1 MATTGQ
7 MSGAYGKLEIRTP
20 AGTGAYSD
28 ISGSSQSVDKATVTR
43 KSGKAYPLD
52 ADYPIMTYGKQEG
65 AEATF
70 TVIYSE
76 AAAEAYQV
84 ALTAFETAQGN
95 TVDVKY
101 TPGGS
106 TAGADTYAI
115 TGKITKIDYPAF
127 DGSKAEPIM
136 CSFTVSGSNIVHT
149 V

>member
-20 AGTGAYSD
+20 AGTGSYSD
-28 ISGSSQSVDKATVTR
+28 ISGSSQSVEKITISR

-52 ADYPIMTYGKQEG
+52 IDYPIPTFGKQEG

-70 TVIYSE
+70 TVIYTE
-76 AAAEAYQV
+76 AVAEAYQV
-84 ALTAFETAQGN
+84 ALTTFETAQGN

-115 TGKITKIDYPAF
+115 TGKITKIDYPSF
-127 DGSKAEPIM
+127 DGSKADPIM
-136 CSFTVSGSNIVHT
+136 CSFTVTGSTIVHT